1 MASSVELPLGLP
13 RTVVL
18 KNKNTHTFLRYTNEE
33 GGQQGLLQFTG
44 KEAASPLAKFN
55 VEASKTTEGLVHIRC
70 ASNNKYW
77 RRWKSTNDWIA
88 AAADSP
94 EEDQSKWSCTLFKP
108 IKVEADDQALL
119 VRFLHV
125 QLKHYACLFAGAH
138 PYTFFLFAGAA
149 TPNKDLFDVCEVV
162 DREALVVLPQ
172 HVVFKGDNGLYL
184 RVGEPTA
191 NRNSILEFSGNDIGD
206 PYVGHQVFTTPD
218 GAIQIFATGNQ
229 NYWWLG
235 TERFPPFYPS
245 MIYAERRDNPDNN
258 PSTLLWPVKLDKNV
272 IALRHQVNNMFCRR
286 DASTEQGLFLEAGV
300 PTITHEARLQV
311 EEQVLS
317 REIYDVQYRLLDARI
332 YNQKIITAATED
344 TTNDSPNPVTN
355 TLTLTHTDTKSTQWE
370 DNVTVQLGVT
380 ASLTC
385 GIPFIGEA
393 SIEVSAEE
401 SHSVTWGEQDETSNT
416 LSNQYDATVSPYSKM
431 KVSLVA
437 TQGTCD
443 VPFSYTQRDLLFDG
457 TPVTYQKDDGVYTG
471 VNSYNYQYQTKEE
484 PLPNRPPPSA

>member
-1 MASSVELPLGLP
+1 MASVELPLGLP

-18 KNKNTHTFLRYTNEE
+18 KNKNSHTFLRYTNEE

-77 RRWKSTNDWIA
+77 RRWTSSNDWIA

-108 IKVEADDQALL
+108 VKVESDDQALL

-125 QLKHYACLFAGAH
+125 QLNHYASLFAGAH
-138 PYTFFLFAGAA
+138 PYTFFLFAGTAS
-149 TPNKDLFDVCEVV
+149 PNKDLYDVCEVV

-172 HVVFKGDNGLYL
+172 HVVFKGDNGSYL
-184 RVGEPTA
+184 RLSELET
-191 NRNSILEFSGNDIGD
+191 RNALLEFDAKDIGD
-206 PYVGHQVFTTPD
+206 PGVGHQVFTATD
-218 GAIQIFATGNQ
+218 GAIRIRASKNDYFWGFFPNMIFVESEDASTN
-229 NYWWLG
+229 
-235 TERFPPFYPS
+235 
-245 MIYAERRDNPDNN
+245 NPDNLFW
-258 PSTLLWPVKLDKNV
+258 TVKLDKNV
-272 IALRHQVNNMFCRR
+272 IALRNQGNSLFCARN
-286 DASTEQGLFLEAGV
+286 TYLEQSAYLEAGV
-300 PTITHEARLQV
+300 PTITQEARLQV

-317 REIYDVQYRLLDARI
+317 REIYDVKYRLLDARI
-332 YNQKIITAATED
+332 YDQKIITAATED

-355 TLTLTHTDTKSTQWE
+355 TLTLTHTDSKSTQWE

-401 SHSVTWGEQDETSNT
+401 SHSVTWGEQHETSDT

-443 VPFSYTQRDLLFDG
+443 VPFSYTQRDVLFDG

-484 PLPNRPPPSA
+484 PLPNRPPPPASSSA